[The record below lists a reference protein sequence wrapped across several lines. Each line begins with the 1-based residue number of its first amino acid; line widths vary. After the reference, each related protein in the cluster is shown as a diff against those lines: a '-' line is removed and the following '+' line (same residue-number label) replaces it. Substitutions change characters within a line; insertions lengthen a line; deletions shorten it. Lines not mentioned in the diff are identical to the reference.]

1 MLLKEKE
8 EAADEVD
15 SFLLDL
21 SLKEK
26 RGRGEEGIGEADEGH
41 SEKIPESRW
50 LSSPPS
56 LKRSQVRQMTNGNS
70 LLRILAC
77 VITNGKF
84 YHVSAGSVI
93 LCHILAYRVILS
105 DCVFNTVCSA
115 VNQTHPPFIC
125 FQALLTFLNLRQK
138 YLNLMTPLEL
148 KGVVSLSQFDFSAA
162 YNRKSHL

>member
-1 MLLKEKE
+1 MFLKEKE

-56 LKRSQVRQMTNGNS
+56 LKRSQVRQITKGNS
-70 LLRILAC
+70 LLRIHAC
-77 VITNGKF
+77 VITMCPRGL
-84 YHVSAGSVI
+84 SDRDI
-93 LCHILAYRVILS
+93 LCHILAYCVILS
-105 DCVFNTVCSA
+105 DCLFNIVCSA
-115 VNQTHPPFIC
+115 VNQPHPPSS
-125 FQALLTFLNLRQK
+125 
-138 YLNLMTPLEL
+138 
-148 KGVVSLSQFDFSAA
+148 VSMLS
-162 YNRKSHL
+162 